1 MNSQDLTKGTL
12 WKQMLLFFFPIAL
25 GTIFQQLYNAVDAII
40 VGKYVGTEA
49 LAAVGGTPGVYIN
62 FLISVFVGLTGGSAV
77 IIAQLYGAGKHK
89 MLEKATGTAITFCL
103 VLGAVLTITATLL
116 TDPVLR
122 LLGTPEDTMADSA
135 TYLRIYF
142 AGTILMLLL
151 NIESGILRA
160 VGDSRSPLIYMII
173 SCVSNIVLDLLFVI
187 QFGLGVAGV
196 AYATVIAEFIN
207 TALLTVKLIRTKEP
221 YRITRRGMG
230 LDPGLLRQML
240 AIGIPAAIQG
250 AIYAVCNMIQQAAV
264 NGLGTQTVAA
274 WVLAGKIDGIYW
286 GISGAG
292 GTTVTTFAGQNFG
305 AGNRERVENTF
316 KTGMKVFVPMTLILC
331 GALLPLGPTILPLF
345 TEDAELIKMTFYMM
359 CFFVPFYVFWT
370 VIEVTTGTLRGCGDV
385 KIPTLITILG
395 IGLFR
400 VIWLATVYR
409 ADPCVETVAVT
420 YAISWILTSIAM
432 LIYYHKNKN
441 RILSAER

>member
-1 MNSQDLTKGTL
+1 MTKSQDLTKGTL

-207 TALLTVKLIRTKEP
+207 TALLTVKLIRT
-221 YRITRRGMG
+221 
-230 LDPGLLRQML
+230 
-240 AIGIPAAIQG
+240 
-250 AIYAVCNMIQQAAV
+250 
-264 NGLGTQTVAA
+264 
-274 WVLAGKIDGIYW
+274 
-286 GISGAG
+286 
-292 GTTVTTFAGQNFG
+292 
-305 AGNRERVENTF
+305 
-316 KTGMKVFVPMTLILC
+316 
-331 GALLPLGPTILPLF
+331 
-345 TEDAELIKMTFYMM
+345 
-359 CFFVPFYVFWT
+359 
-370 VIEVTTGTLRGCGDV
+370 
-385 KIPTLITILG
+385 
-395 IGLFR
+395 
-400 VIWLATVYR
+400 
-409 ADPCVETVAVT
+409 
-420 YAISWILTSIAM
+420 
-432 LIYYHKNKN
+432 
-441 RILSAER
+441 